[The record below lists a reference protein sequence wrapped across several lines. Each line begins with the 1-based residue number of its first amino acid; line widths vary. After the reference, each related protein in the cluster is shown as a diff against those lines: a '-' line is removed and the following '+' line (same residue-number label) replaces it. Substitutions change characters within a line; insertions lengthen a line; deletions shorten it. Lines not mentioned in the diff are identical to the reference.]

1 MKDRKVVQ
9 GYLDQYISSCAYFG
23 YEETHNNIEKLTQ
36 VFRRLYKEPEQVDP
50 MILLDYLVVLAVSGK
65 YYQDF
70 DEKSKQFI
78 EDSISLVETRFTGSL

>member
-1 MKDRKVVQ
+1 
-9 GYLDQYISSCAYFG
+9 
-23 YEETHNNIEKLTQ
+23 
-36 VFRRLYKEPEQVDP
+36 